1 MATTTGWLG
10 EQAVFY
16 IQSGTYSTWI
26 ASNVYISSATHSGNT
41 VTVSG
46 TIKLYIR
53 CSWSSSSPVAYYGDP
68 ITVTPRGGSAIEIKG
83 WTSTTSMDFYKDQEI
98 GSVDFTTSYTESASS
113 TTSTFSVYYK
123 DTRRDDWVNTTLS
136 WSTSVDPGYTAPSTP
151 TVTIGT
157 KSVNSIAVT
166 YGTSSFGYPSS
177 GNVYLYGGTSSS
189 PTTQITSKTTTGN
202 SSYTNGSLAS
212 NTKYY
217 YRSRANNGQ
226 MNSGYSTEK
235 TAVTLAASPT
245 VSVGSISGDDATI
258 NYSTVA
264 DGGFY
269 DKTIEYSTDG
279 GTTWQTGVTVT
290 GGSAQT
296 GSFVIDNLP
305 SGENSVQIRTT
316 TTSGSDTPITITIQ
330 ISPGGVA
337 LYGSVNGASKKVQ
350 KLYGSVNGQTKTIL
364 KVYGSVGGVSKLV
377 YELPAYGIVTFYTDS
392 GHTTTD
398 TAVLKSQ
405 ADVNLLTGGS
415 YSATWS
421 ATIDGK
427 TVTSDNIKGIS
438 LTSMVSRLPEYFL
451 CNSVVLDSLDISQTK
466 LVSTPT
472 GFMRGCVIFNQNV
485 VFPSTL
491 RTIGNTNFCGCSVF
505 NSNINIGNVT
515 EIGTSFLGDCFEF
528 NKPLDTSNATFI
540 NSGFLRCGSA
550 SNVMKFNQPLNLGKL
565 QTLGA
570 SFLNRC
576 RCFNQD
582 ITLPASLTYIGSSF
596 LEDMRD
602 MSHTVY
608 CNTST
613 VPAKSSSNK
622 QYSLSTYGNDYA
634 SAASYQSGIK
644 LGGTYKNEWKAE
656 CPDCS
661 GTDNLYRKTVLV

>member
-1 MATTTGWLG
+1 MATTGWLG

-26 ASNVYISSATHSGNT
+26 ASNVYISSNTHSGNT

-68 ITVTPRGGSAIEIKG
+68 ITVTPKGGSAILIKD
-83 WTSTTSMDFYKDQEI
+83 WTSTSSMDFYKDQEI

-113 TTSTFSVYYK
+113 TSSTFSVYYK

-226 MNSGYSTEK
+226 MNSSYSTEK
-235 TAVTLAASPT
+235 TAVTLAATPT
-245 VSVGSISGDDATI
+245 VSVGSISGNDATI

-279 GTTWQTGVTVT
+279 GTTWQTGATIT

-305 SGENSVQIRTT
+305 SGDNSVQIRTS
-316 TTSGSDTPITITIQ
+316 TTSGSDTPITITIS
-330 ISPGGVA
+330 IPVNA
-337 LYGSVNGASKKVQ
+337 TLYGSVSGRTKTVKKLYGSKSVTKEIYLTSYIEDVDTDAFYASYTSYLSNYVPWSAFYDYPIIEIWVTSNGLEMHFKSEGGVYYGRWLIYNKSYFGAITGVTCVNGQNMTSLAYYLEGLGTGSKTPLFKAGFPPSTKKIT
-350 KLYGSVNGQTKTIL
+350 KLYGSVNGK
-364 KVYGSVGGVSKLV
+364 
-377 YELPAYGIVTFYTDS
+377 
-392 GHTTTD
+392 
-398 TAVLKSQ
+398 
-405 ADVNLLTGGS
+405 
-415 YSATWS
+415 
-421 ATIDGK
+421 
-427 TVTSDNIKGIS
+427 
-438 LTSMVSRLPEYFL
+438 
-451 CNSVVLDSLDISQTK
+451 TK
-466 LVSTPT
+466 LV
-472 GFMRGCVIFNQNV
+472 FK
-485 VFPSTL
+485 
-491 RTIGNTNFCGCSVF
+491 
-505 NSNINIGNVT
+505 
-515 EIGTSFLGDCFEF
+515 D
-528 NKPLDTSNATFI
+528 
-540 NSGFLRCGSA
+540 A
-550 SNVMKFNQPLNLGKL
+550 S
-565 QTLGA
+565 
-570 SFLNRC
+570 
-576 RCFNQD
+576 
-582 ITLPASLTYIGSSF
+582 
-596 LEDMRD
+596 
-602 MSHTVY
+602 
-608 CNTST
+608 
-613 VPAKSSSNK
+613 
-622 QYSLSTYGNDYA
+622 
-634 SAASYQSGIK
+634 
-644 LGGTYKNEWKAE
+644 
-656 CPDCS
+656 
-661 GTDNLYRKTVLV
+661 

>member
-10 EQAVFY
+10 EQEVFY

-46 TIKLYIR
+46 TVKLYIR

-68 ITVTPRGGSAIEIKG
+68 ITVTPRGGSAILIKD

-157 KSVNSIAVT
+157 KSINSIAVT

-177 GNVYLYGGTSSS
+177 GNVYLYGGISSS

-235 TAVTLAASPT
+235 TAVTLAATPT
-245 VSVGSISGDDATI
+245 VSVGSISGNDVTI

-279 GTTWQTGVTVT
+279 GTTWQTGATVT

-305 SGENSVQIRTT
+305 SGDNSVQIRTT
-316 TTSGSDTPITITIQ
+316 TTSGSDTPITITISIPTNVKFYGAVRKIVSIGSSSIVSRVVGSYTQ
-330 ISPGGVA
+330 PAVASVDLSALKTYLNGMGSLARYLNAGKLIKRVDVVIEKLDTHSWKGSVYIYDSTSGSSSLTYTTKSGESRADIVSWLSPMGFTATSDAYSDASSVMLDNIEYESKSKEVKK
-337 LYGSVNGASKKVQ
+337 LYGSVSYLYSFTGNKNYDPNDFVASFDESAFVQALYENHPEYAEEGGMDFSTEVIRVIWTSTGNTWQLAFSDVPSTSGNYHIIANGKANIESYGFTFNSPTGSSTVARIVVENPVYKGKTKRIT
-350 KLYGSVNGQTKTIL
+350 KLYGSVNGLTAL
-364 KVYGSVGGVSKLV
+364 CYEDVS
-377 YELPAYGIVTFYTDS
+377 
-392 GHTTTD
+392 
-398 TAVLKSQ
+398 
-405 ADVNLLTGGS
+405 
-415 YSATWS
+415 
-421 ATIDGK
+421 
-427 TVTSDNIKGIS
+427 
-438 LTSMVSRLPEYFL
+438 
-451 CNSVVLDSLDISQTK
+451 
-466 LVSTPT
+466 
-472 GFMRGCVIFNQNV
+472 
-485 VFPSTL
+485 
-491 RTIGNTNFCGCSVF
+491 
-505 NSNINIGNVT
+505 
-515 EIGTSFLGDCFEF
+515 
-528 NKPLDTSNATFI
+528 
-540 NSGFLRCGSA
+540 
-550 SNVMKFNQPLNLGKL
+550 
-565 QTLGA
+565 
-570 SFLNRC
+570 
-576 RCFNQD
+576 
-582 ITLPASLTYIGSSF
+582 
-596 LEDMRD
+596 
-602 MSHTVY
+602 
-608 CNTST
+608 
-613 VPAKSSSNK
+613 
-622 QYSLSTYGNDYA
+622 
-634 SAASYQSGIK
+634 
-644 LGGTYKNEWKAE
+644 
-656 CPDCS
+656 
-661 GTDNLYRKTVLV
+661 